1 MGNAPG
7 TPEAQP
13 DNEPPARGGTPAAP
27 DDRQKSRRGGGA
39 TLDFCVIGGGIVGVA
54 TAHRILTR
62 HPGASLV
69 LVEKASALATHQTG
83 HNSGVIHSGIYYP
96 PDSLKAELCRRGA
109 QWTKDFAA
117 AHDIPFQVCGKLLV
131 ATDAAEYRRMLA
143 LHERSI
149 TNGVDVELIDAAELA
164 RREPHVAGVGALFVP
179 ATGIID
185 YSRVTAALAEEVVA
199 MGGRLALGAEVTA
212 LAETSD
218 AVTVSGPAGSWTTR
232 TLVVCAGLQADRM
245 ARLAG
250 LRTDLRIVPFRGEY
264 YQLPSARAGLVRTL
278 IYPIPDPALPFLGV
292 HLSPTID
299 GALTVGPN
307 AVLGLA
313 REGYR
318 KGSFDAR
325 DAREVLGFP
334 GVHRVARAHVR
345 TGLRE
350 LRNSL
355 FKRGYLAECRRYCPE
370 LTMGD
375 LRPREA
381 GIRAQAV
388 LRDGTLVHD
397 FMIERTPR
405 SIHVLN
411 APSPAATSAMPIAE
425 YLVDRLKS

>member
-1 MGNAPG
+1 MY
-7 TPEAQP
+7 
-13 DNEPPARGGTPAAP
+13 
-27 DDRQKSRRGGGA
+27 
-39 TLDFCVIGGGIVGVA
+39 DFCVIGGGIVGVA
-54 TAHRILTR
+54 TAHRILRR

-69 LVEKASALATHQTG
+69 LVDKADALATHQTG

-96 PDSLKAELCRRGA
+96 PDSLKAHLCRKGA
-109 QWTKDFAA
+109 AWTKEFAA
-117 AHDIPFQVCGKLLV
+117 AHDIPFEVCGKLLV
-131 ATDAAEYRRMLA
+131 ATDAAEYRRMIA
-143 LHERSI
+143 LHQRSVA
-149 TNGVDVELIDAAELA
+149 NGVDVELIDTAELT
-164 RREPHVAGVGALFVP
+164 RREPHVTGVGALFVP

-185 YSRVTAALAEEVVA
+185 FTRVTTALADEVRAAGAEIVLNAEVTTLTETAEAVTAA
-199 MGGRLALGAEVTA
+199 
-212 LAETSD
+212 
-218 AVTVSGPAGSWTTR
+218 GPAGSWTAR

-245 ARLAG
+245 AALAG
-250 LRTDLRIVPFRGEY
+250 LRSDFRVVPFRGEY
-264 YQLPSARAGLVRTL
+264 YQLPPSRSGLVRTL
-278 IYPIPDPALPFLGV
+278 IYPIPDPNLPFLGV
-292 HLSPTID
+292 HLSPMID
-299 GALTVGPN
+299 GTLTVGPN

-325 DAREVLGFP
+325 DARAVLGFP
-334 GVHRVARAHVR
+334 GFHRVARAHVR

-370 LTMGD
+370 LTLAD

-397 FMIERTPR
+397 FLIERTAR

-425 YLVDRLKS
+425 YIVDQL

>member
-1 MGNAPG
+1 MY
-7 TPEAQP
+7 
-13 DNEPPARGGTPAAP
+13 
-27 DDRQKSRRGGGA
+27 
-39 TLDFCVIGGGIVGVA
+39 DFCVIGGGIVGVA
-54 TAHRILTR
+54 TAHRILQR
-62 HPGASLV
+62 HCGASLV
-69 LVEKASALATHQTG
+69 LVDKASALATHQTG

-96 PDSLKAELCRRGA
+96 PDSLKARLCRQGA
-109 QWTKDFAA
+109 AWTKEFAA
-117 AHDIPFQVCGKLLV
+117 AHDIPFEVCGKLLV
-131 ATDAAEYRRMLA
+131 ATDAAEHERMLA
-143 LHERSI
+143 LHQRSVA
-149 TNGVDVELIDAAELA
+149 NAVDVELIDAAELT
-164 RREPHVAGVGALFVP
+164 RREPHVTGVGALFVP

-185 YSRVTAALAEEVVA
+185 FTRVTAALAEQVRA
-199 MGGRLALGAEVTA
+199 AGGEIVLGAEITA
-212 LAETSD
+212 LSETAD
-218 AVTVSGPAGSWTTR
+218 AVTASGPAGSWTAR

-245 ARLAG
+245 AALAG
-250 LRTDLRIVPFRGEY
+250 LQTEFRIVPFRGEY
-264 YQLPSARAGLVRTL
+264 YQLPPSRAGLVRTL
-278 IYPIPDPALPFLGV
+278 IYPIPDPDLPFLGV

-325 DAREVLGFP
+325 DARAVLGFP
-334 GVHRVARAHVR
+334 GFHRVARANVR

-370 LTMGD
+370 LTLAD

-397 FMIERTPR
+397 FMIERTAR

-425 YLVDRLKS
+425 YIVDQL

>member
-1 MGNAPG
+1 MY
-7 TPEAQP
+7 
-13 DNEPPARGGTPAAP
+13 
-27 DDRQKSRRGGGA
+27 
-39 TLDFCVIGGGIVGVA
+39 DFCVIGGGIVGVA
-54 TAHRILTR
+54 TAHRILRR

-69 LVEKASALATHQTG
+69 LVDKADALATHQTG

-96 PDSLKAELCRRGA
+96 PDSLKARLCRKGA
-109 QWTKDFAA
+109 AWTKEFAA
-117 AHDIPFQVCGKLLV
+117 AQGIPFEVCGKLLV
-131 ATDAAEYRRMLA
+131 ATDATEHRRMLA
-143 LHERSI
+143 LHERSVA
-149 TNGVDVELIDAAELA
+149 NGVDVELIDTAEMT
-164 RREPHVAGVGALFVP
+164 RREPHVTGVGALFVP

-185 YSRVTAALAEEVVA
+185 FTRVTNALAEEVRTAGAEIV
-199 MGGRLALGAEVTA
+199 LNAEVTA
-212 LAETSD
+212 LTETAD
-218 AVTVSGPAGSWTTR
+218 AVTAAGPAGSWTAR

-245 ARLAG
+245 AQLAG
-250 LRTDLRIVPFRGEY
+250 LQTDFRIVPFRGEY
-264 YQLPSARAGLVRTL
+264 YQLPPGRSGLGRTL
-278 IYPIPDPALPFLGV
+278 IYPIPDPNLPFLGV
-292 HLSPTID
+292 HLSPMID
-299 GALTVGPN
+299 GTLTVGPN

-325 DAREVLGFP
+325 DARAVLGFP
-334 GVHRVARAHVR
+334 GFHRAARANVR

-355 FKRGYLAECRRYCPE
+355 FKRGYLAECRRYCPD
-370 LTMGD
+370 LTIAD

-397 FMIERTPR
+397 FLIERTPR

-425 YLVDRLKS
+425 YIVDQL